1 MSIWPE
7 EREVELMALADGLL
21 DGAAAARLQA
31 LLATDEDAQ
40 ARLALYRKSRAA
52 LDVYGALAVAST
64 ADRERVERARFA
76 SAAGRAK
83 RTPQTLALAASLVLM
98 VGLLSL
104 LHGRVPVEG
113 PQALAPSLALALE
126 RESAGAMAT
135 VRFAKRAATLTPL
148 DTYVTPTG
156 TYCRSF
162 LLSDDTRDLAE
173 GFACR
178 VGTARWQGETQ
189 PLATAVNEDATDL
202 DGYAPAAGGAAAPSQ
217 RHGHLTRLS
226 SSQTAALL
234 NAHWRAEPRAH

>member
-21 DGAAAARLQA
+21 DAAATARLQA

-52 LDVYGALAVAST
+52 LDVYGALAVASA
-64 ADRERVERARFA
+64 ADRNQVERARFA
-76 SAAGRAK
+76 SAAARK
-83 RTPQTLALAASLVLM
+83 RTPQTLALAASLVLV

-104 LHGRVPVEG
+104 LHGRLQGEP
-113 PQALAPSLALALE
+113 PQPLAPSLALALE
-126 RESAGAMAT
+126 REPAGAMAA
-135 VRFAKRAATLTPL
+135 VRFANRAATLTPL
-148 DTYVTPTG
+148 DTYITPTG

-189 PLATAVNEDATDL
+189 PLAAAVTQDTTDS
-202 DGYAPAAGGAAAPSQ
+202 DGYAPAAGGTSDPAQ
-217 RHGHLTRLS
+217 RQRNLTRLS
-226 SSQTAALL
+226 SSQTTVLL
-234 NAHWRAEPRAH
+234 NARWRAEPGAH

>member
-1 MSIWPE
+1 VSIWPE

-21 DGAAAARLQA
+21 DAAAAARLQA

-52 LDVYGALAVAST
+52 LDVYGSLAVASA

-76 SAAGRAK
+76 TAAGRR

-104 LHGRVPVEG
+104 LHGRLPGEA
-113 PQALAPSLALALE
+113 PQPLAPSLALALE
-126 RESAGAMAT
+126 RESAGGVAA
-135 VRFAKRAATLTPL
+135 VRFANRAATLTPL
-148 DTYVTPTG
+148 DTYITPTG

-189 PLATAVNEDATDL
+189 ALAAAVAPDTTDP
-202 DGYAPAAGGAAAPSQ
+202 DGYAPAAGSAATDPAH
-217 RHGHLTRLS
+217 RHRNLTRLS
-226 SSQTAALL
+226 SSRTAALL
-234 NAHWRAEPRAH
+234 NAGWRDAPSTR

>member
-21 DGAAAARLQA
+21 DAAAAARLQA

-40 ARLALYRKSRAA
+40 ARLALYRTSRAA
-52 LDVYGALAVAST
+52 LDVYGSLAVASA

-76 SAAGRAK
+76 SAAGRK

-104 LHGRVPVEG
+104 LHGRLPGEA
-113 PQALAPSLALALE
+113 PQLLAPSLALALE
-126 RESAGAMAT
+126 RESAGAVAA
-135 VRFAKRAATLTPL
+135 VRFANRAATLTPL

-178 VGTARWQGETQ
+178 IGMARWQGETQ
-189 PLATAVNEDATDL
+189 ALVAVVTPDTTDP
-202 DGYAPAAGGAAAPSQ
+202 DGYAPAAGNAASDPAQ
-217 RHGHLTRLS
+217 RHRHLKRLS

-234 NAHWRAEPRAH
+234 NAGWRDATGAR